1 MSAFELIPWGRPVL
15 DLPVKAEP
23 KWDSPSTRQLFFRAC
38 GDCHSNQ
45 TVLPWYDLIAPITWM
60 INRDIEKGRAALNVS
75 EWGREENEA
84 GEAVDTIKN
93 GSMPPTLYTLFHP
106 SAKLSA
112 SDKET
117 LVQGLVT
124 TFGSEP
130 KRDRKKR
137 SRRTPCDSSPLKRIT
152 STPIRTDRRLDE
164 RLSYV
169 IARRSRSNLA
179 VFQDNDGEI
188 AALPVGRSQ

>member
-1 MSAFELIPWGRPVL
+1 MEEEEKAISQEAKHTSWVKRVMAYIAIGEAVVVFVGIQLIPWGRPVL

-130 KRDRKKR
+130 KRDRKKKKPSDAMR
-137 SRRTPCDSSPLKRIT
+137 FFPAQEDNFHTD
-152 STPIRTDRRLDE
+152 TDR
-164 RLSYV
+164 
-169 IARRSRSNLA
+169 
-179 VFQDNDGEI
+179 
-188 AALPVGRSQ
+188 